1 MKPASVPGN
10 GIEGPHQV
18 TPRSLNATPPGDSM
32 PATGCDLGGKLVS
45 FTQIRWTL
53 ASLAL
58 LALSTVAQAQSEGDL
73 EWRTYGGDLASTRY
87 SPADQI
93 DAGNFGDLELAWTLR
108 TDNFGPDPEF
118 NLQSTPLMVGG
129 VLYSVAG
136 SRRAVI
142 AADAASGELLW
153 MHRLDEG
160 ERGAAAPRRLSGRGL
175 TWRDNGGAGEI
186 FYVTPGYQ
194 LIGLDAATGR
204 RLPGFGVDGI
214 VDLKQNMDQD
224 IDLVTGEVGLHAAPL
239 AAGDT
244 ILVGAAHL
252 PGGAPRS
259 MRNVKGHIRGFDAR
273 TGDRKWIFHTIPGAD
288 EFGNDTWLNESWR
301 YTGNAG
307 VWGQMTVDAELGIAY
322 FATEMP
328 TNDYYGGHRH
338 GDNLFSDSL
347 VAVDLETG
355 ERLWYYQFIHHD
367 VWDWD
372 LPCAP
377 ILVDIT
383 VDGREIKAIAQPS
396 KQTWL
401 YVFDRVTGEPVW
413 PIEERPVEASD
424 VPGELLSPTQPYP
437 TRPPAY
443 DRQGVGI
450 DDLIDFTPELR
461 AEAERIAANHR
472 IGPIFTPPTVSV
484 PEGPWGTLM
493 LPSQAGGTNWP
504 GASLDPETGII
515 YLYSY
520 TQVVSLG
527 LINDPERSDMNFI
540 RGRASEVSAAEASLT
555 IDGIP
560 IIKPPWGRITAI
572 DLNRGEI
579 LWQVPHGE
587 TADNIRNH
595 PRLEGVDIP
604 RTGRVGRI
612 GTLNTK
618 TLVIAGEGGMFTTPS
633 GERGAMLRAYD
644 KMTGEEVG
652 EVYMPAPQSGS
663 PMTYVLDGVQYIVVA
678 TSGSGQPGR
687 LLAYRLPPE

>member
-1 MKPASVPGN
+1 M
-10 GIEGPHQV
+10 
-18 TPRSLNATPPGDSM
+18 
-32 PATGCDLGGKLVS
+32 S
-45 FTQIRWTL
+45 FEQMRWTL
-53 ASLAL
+53 AL
-58 LALSTVAQAQSEGDL
+58 LVLSTAAQAQPAGDL
-73 EWRTYGGDLASTRY
+73 EWPTYGGDLASTRY

-93 DAGNFGDLELAWTLR
+93 DADNFGDLELAWTLS
-108 TDNFGPDPEF
+108 TDNFGAEPEY

-129 VLYSVAG
+129 VVYATAG

-142 AADAASGELLW
+142 AADAATGELLW
-153 MHRLDEG
+153 VHRLDEG

-175 TWRDNGGAGEI
+175 AWRDNGGAGEI

-204 RLPGFGVDGI
+204 RLPRFGVDGI

-224 IDLVTGEVGLHAAPL
+224 IDLVTGEVGLHAAPVV
-239 AAGDT
+239 AGDT
-244 ILVGAAHL
+244 ILIGAAHL
-252 PGGAPRS
+252 PGGRPRS

-273 TGDRKWIFHTIPGAD
+273 TGDRKWIFHTVPGAD
-288 EFGNDTWLNESWR
+288 EFGNDTWLNDSWR
-301 YTGNAG
+301 YTGNTG
-307 VWGQMTVDAELGIAY
+307 VWGQMTVDAELGIGY

-355 ERLWYYQFIHHD
+355 DRLWYYQFIHHD

-413 PIEERPVEASD
+413 PIEERPVEASN
-424 VPGELLSPTQPYP
+424 VPGELLAPTQPFP
-437 TRPPAY
+437 TKPPAY
-443 DRQGVGI
+443 DRQGVSI

-527 LINDPERSDMNFI
+527 LVNDPERSDMNFI
-540 RGRASEVSAAEASLT
+540 RGRASEVTAAEASLT

-587 TADNIRNH
+587 TPDNIRNH

-604 RTGRVGRI
+604 RTGRVGAHRD
-612 GTLNTK
+612 
-618 TLVIAGEGGMFTTPS
+618 AEHEDPRHRRRGGAVHHPV
-633 GERGAMLRAYD
+633 GRERGHAPRLRQDDRRGGRRGLHAGAPVRFADDLRARRRAVHPRRHQRQRHAR
-644 KMTGEEVG
+644 TAPRV
-652 EVYMPAPQSGS
+652 PA
-663 PMTYVLDGVQYIVVA
+663 A
-678 TSGSGQPGR
+678 
-687 LLAYRLPPE
+687 A

>member
-1 MKPASVPGN
+1 MSGKRIGWLLCVAVIAVAPA
-10 GIEGPHQV
+10 H
-18 TPRSLNATPPGDSM
+18 
-32 PATGCDLGGKLVS
+32 
-45 FTQIRWTL
+45 
-53 ASLAL
+53 
-58 LALSTVAQAQSEGDL
+58 AQPSGDL

-93 DAGNFGDLELAWTLR
+93 TADNFSDLELAWSLR
-108 TDNFGPDPEF
+108 TDNFGPEPEF

-129 VLYSVAG
+129 VLYSTVG
-136 SRRAVI
+136 SRRTVI
-142 AADAASGELLW
+142 AADAATGELLW

-160 ERGAAAPRRLSGRGL
+160 ERGSAAPRRLSGRGL
-175 TWRDNGGAGEI
+175 AYRDDGDAGQI
-186 FYVTPGYQ
+186 LYVTPGYQ
-194 LIGLDAATGR
+194 LLALSAATGQR
-204 RLPGFGVDGI
+204 IAGFGTDGI
-214 VDLKQNMDQD
+214 VDLKLNMDQD

-239 AAGDT
+239 VVGDT
-244 ILVGAAHL
+244 ILIGAAHL
-252 PGGAPRS
+252 PGSAPES
-259 MRNVKGHIRGFDAR
+259 MENVKGYVRGFDAA
-273 TGDRKWIFHTIPGAD
+273 TGERKWIFHTIPGGD
-288 EFGNDTWLNESWR
+288 EFGNDTWLNGSWR
-301 YTGNAG
+301 YTGNTG

-347 VAVDLETG
+347 VAVDIETG

-401 YVFDRVTGEPVW
+401 YVFDRETGEPVW
-413 PIEERPVEASD
+413 PIEERAVEAST
-424 VPGELLSPTQPYP
+424 VPGELLALTQPFP
-437 TRPPAY
+437 TKPPAY
-443 DRQGVGI
+443 DRQGVGV

-461 AEAERIAANHR
+461 AEAEQIASNYR
-472 IGPIFTPPTVSV
+472 VGPIFTPPTVSV

-504 GASLDPETGII
+504 GGSLDPETGII
-515 YLYSY
+515 YLYTY

-527 LINDPERSDMNFI
+527 LINDPARSDMDFI
-540 RGRASEVSAAEASLT
+540 RGRTSEVTARDAALT

-587 TADNIRNH
+587 TPDNIRNH
-595 PRLEGVDIP
+595 PRLQGVEVP

-644 KMTGEEVG
+644 KMTGSEVG
-652 EVYMPAPQSGS
+652 EVYMPAPQTGS

-678 TSGSGQPGR
+678 VSGSGESGQ